1 MFRKN
6 KWETKKVTIVTTKE
20 QLKAAV
26 NRKDSYIEVQGDLAK
41 KMNWMAKLSKKKI
54 ALVIAGLTGAAVAAP
69 AAVGATGAGTAVAVH
84 ALTNASLAATGTG
97 ASTEVMALTALLGT
111 VFVVAILNG
120 YSIEADAVNGVLK
133 LTKNK

>member
-6 KWETKKVTIVTTKE
+6 KEKTKKVTIVTTKE

-69 AAVGATGAGTAVAVH
+69 AAVGATGVGAAVAVH

>member
-6 KWETKKVTIVTTKE
+6 KGETKKVTIVTTKE

-41 KMNWMAKLSKKKI
+41 KMTWMAKLSKKKI

-69 AAVGATGAGTAVAVH
+69 ATAGV
-84 ALTNASLAATGTG
+84 SLVE
-97 ASTEVMALTALLGT
+97 ASTVVTTEVVTL
-111 VFVVAILNG
+111 
-120 YSIEADAVNGVLK
+120 
-133 LTKNK
+133 